1 MFAASFAGRRKGYKL
16 SLIIFVVVFFSVA
29 ATFALNTIVGYE
41 TQKKSLTN
49 NTLELNRIT
58 ANELS
63 RTTQTIILNMQDTLK
78 AASEHLAEESWD
90 SRTIQEH
97 IDFLRKS
104 VPYFNS
110 VVLVDKSGVVMSTS
124 PEALNVK
131 GKKLTSAQ
139 TRQALELKK
148 PLISAPYRAVTG
160 RMIVM
165 ASYPVYRSGEYAGFL
180 AGSIYLQEQNVFQRV
195 LGQQGVNENGSFYYV
210 VDAAGNLIFHPDK
223 NRIGENVSSNP
234 AVASIMKGQG
244 GEMPIR
250 YTLGMRFLAG
260 FSVVPAVG
268 WGIISQTPAA
278 NVESSVGEVVWRM
291 ALISAPLMILLLL
304 LVVLI
309 ANRLAAP
316 LNRLA
321 MIAAKLNRGEASAEA
336 IPEVKHW
343 NYEANE
349 LYRAVSGAFRMLN
362 KRAEDFSNQ
371 AHTDTL
377 TGLTN
382 RRLMDAIVEQWVGQ
396 GVPFSVIM
404 LDLGRFKS
412 VNDTYGHQKGDEVLR
427 FLADLMR
434 AEKRD
439 SDYCC
444 RYGGE
449 EFAILMPYA
458 SEQQAYELAERIRMR
473 TESAISPT
481 GKAMT
486 LSLGISTFPLRAGD
500 AESLFKQADDALY
513 QAKESGRNRTV
524 VYRPRAVALKAEGG
538 GSYSI

>member
-1 MFAASFAGRRKGYKL
+1 MLAASFAGRRKGYKL

-41 TQKKSLTN
+41 TQKRSLTN

-63 RTTQTIILNMQDTLK
+63 RTTQTIIQSMQDTLK
-78 AASEHLAEESWD
+78 AVSNRLSQGQWD
-90 SRTIQEH
+90 ARSIQDQ
-97 IDFLRKS
+97 IDFLRTS

-110 VVLVDKSGVVMSTS
+110 VVLVDKSGVVTSTS

-131 GKKLTSAQ
+131 GTKLKSEQ
-139 TRQALELKK
+139 SRQALEQRK
-148 PLISAPYRAVTG
+148 PLISAPYKAVTG

-180 AGSIYLQEQNVFQRV
+180 AGSIYLQESNVFQKV
-195 LGQQGVNENGSFYYV
+195 LGQQSVNENGSYYYV
-210 VDAAGNLIFHPDK
+210 VDSSGKLIFHPDK
-223 NRIGENVSSNP
+223 SRVGEDVSSNP
-234 AVASIMKGQG
+234 AVASIMKGNG
-244 GEMPIR
+244 GEMAVKNTKGR
-250 YTLGMRFLAG
+250 HFLAG
-260 FSVVPAVG
+260 FSVVPVVG

-291 ALISAPLMILLLL
+291 ALISAPLTILLLL
-304 LVVLI
+304 LVVLV
-309 ANRLAAP
+309 ANRLASP

-321 MIAAKLNRGEASAEA
+321 SIASKLNRGEASAEA

-404 LDLGRFKS
+404 LDLDRFKS

-449 EFAILMPYA
+449 EFTILMPYA
-458 SEQQAYELAERIRMR
+458 SEQQASELAERIRKR
-473 TESAISPT
+473 TESTISPT

>member
-78 AASEHLAEESWD
+78 AASEHLAEGSWD

-131 GKKLTSAQ
+131 GKKLTSAH

-250 YTLGMRFLAG
+250 NTLGMRFLAG

-321 MIAAKLNRGEASAEA
+321 VIAAKLNRGEASAEA

-382 RRLMDAIVEQWVGQ
+382 RRLMDAIVKQWVGQ

-404 LDLGRFKS
+404 LDLDRFKS

>member
-78 AASEHLAEESWD
+78 AASEHLAEGSWD

-250 YTLGMRFLAG
+250 NTLGMRFLAG

-291 ALISAPLMILLLL
+291 ALISGPLMILFLL

-404 LDLGRFKS
+404 LDLDRFKS
-412 VNDTYGHQKGDEVLR
+412 VNDTYGHQRGDEVLR